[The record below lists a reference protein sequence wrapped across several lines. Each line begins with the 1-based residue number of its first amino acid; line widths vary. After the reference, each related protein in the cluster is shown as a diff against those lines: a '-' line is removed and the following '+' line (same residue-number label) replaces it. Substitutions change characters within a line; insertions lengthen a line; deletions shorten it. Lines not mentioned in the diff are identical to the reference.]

1 MGRKPK
7 GDCRQRAWVAK
18 VCDPA
23 DVDKR
28 MAALGYSVRGEGLIA
43 LLDKAEK
50 EEQRQP

>member
-7 GDCRQRAWVAK
+7 GECRQKAWVAK

-28 MAALGYSVRGEGLIA
+28 LVALGYSVRGEGLMS
-43 LLDKAEK
+43 LLIKAEQ
-50 EEQRQP
+50 EEKPS